1 MPDSAQPP
9 ESNTSGK
16 GGFLTFWTTLPGI
29 LTGIAALITAIVGLA
44 TFLHSGK
51 NTAST
56 ASPEQSLAETAIS
69 TMAGATTFN
78 SGSLGPAGTIK
89 EGRLAL
95 GRGDAAD
102 LEHGVIGF
110 TSNDDIMFGPESTP
124 HLYASGT
131 AFLAPIQTPPSKRA
145 CESVLSQRQAAFE
158 SIPELLAPWVCVS
171 TSEGHVANVKIVRT
185 PGVGSAQ
192 LLLKYTVWQ

>member
-56 ASPEQSLAETAIS
+56 ASPEQSLAETANS
-69 TMAGATTFN
+69 TTAGATTSN
-78 SGSLGPAGTIK
+78 SGPAGTIK

-95 GRGDAAD
+95 CRGDAGGHD
-102 LEHGVIGF
+102 VQLRKLGTCRDYQGGPPHIG
-110 TSNDDIMFGPESTP
+110 P
-124 HLYASGT
+124 
-131 AFLAPIQTPPSKRA
+131 R
-145 CESVLSQRQAAFE
+145 
-158 SIPELLAPWVCVS
+158 
-171 TSEGHVANVKIVRT
+171 
-185 PGVGSAQ
+185 
-192 LLLKYTVWQ
+192 

>member
-9 ESNTSGK
+9 ESNSSGK

-69 TMAGATTFN
+69 TTAATTSN
-78 SGSLGPAGTIK
+78 SGSSGPAGTIK

-124 HLYASGT
+124 YLYASDT

-145 CESVLSQRQAAFE
+145 CESVLSQRRAAFE